1 MPRRRKRLDP
11 ALFRLPVDEI
21 RQGFYTDKYFERT
34 RELLRADS
42 HSPRVLMQVTG
53 KSPGYLSGIDEAV
66 AILKL
71 CAEDWGSLTVTALY
85 EGDEFEAWDT
95 VMTIEGPYECFAHLE
110 TLYLGVLGRRTR
122 ICTNTRRLVEAARP
136 KPVLFF
142 GARQDFWGAQP
153 GDGYAAFAGGAQSVS
168 TDAQASLFGGSGIG
182 TVPHSLIAA
191 YGGDTVRASRAF
203 ATHVQGVDLIALV
216 DYENDCV
223 RTSLEVAR
231 ALEGR
236 LWGVRLDTSENLVD
250 KSIIPQ
256 MGAFKPTG
264 VNPPLVWN
272 VRNALDAE
280 GFGEVKIV
288 VSGGLDAARVR
299 AFEDEKAPVDVYAIG
314 TAIVHDGRFDFTSDI
329 VAVDGAPQAKV
340 GRELRPNPKLDKV
353 K

>member
-53 KSPGYLSGIDEAV
+53 KSPGYLSGIDEAI

-71 CAEDWGSLTVTALY
+71 CAEDWPSLTVSALY

-142 GARQDFWGAQP
+142 GARQDFWGAQA
-153 GDGYAAFAGGAQSVS
+153 GDGYAAHAGGATSVS

-250 KSIIPQ
+250 KSVIPQ

-314 TAIVHDGRFDFTSDI
+314 TSIVHDGRFDFTSDI
-329 VAVDGAPQAKV
+329 VVVEGTPQSKV

>member
-11 ALFRLPVDEI
+11 AVFRLPVDEI
-21 RQGFYTDKYFERT
+21 RQGLYTDKYFERA
-34 RELLRADS
+34 REILRADA
-42 HSPRVLMQVTG
+42 HSSRVLMQVTG
-53 KSPGYLSGIDEAV
+53 KAGGYLSGIDEAI

-71 CAEDWGSLTVTALY
+71 CAEDWPSLTVTALY
-85 EGDEFEAWDT
+85 EGDEFEDWDT

-142 GARQDFWGAQP
+142 GARHDYWGAQA
-153 GDGYAAFAGGAQSVS
+153 GDGYAAYAGGASSVS
-168 TDAQASLFGGSGIG
+168 TDAQASLFSGSGIG

-191 YGGDTVRASRAF
+191 YDGDTVRASKAF
-203 ATHVQGVDLIALV
+203 ADHVQGVDLIALV

-250 KSIIPQ
+250 KSVIPQ

-264 VNPPLVWN
+264 VNPQLVWN

-288 VSGGLDAARVR
+288 VSGGLNAARVR
-299 AFEDEKAPVDVYAIG
+299 AFEEEKAPVDVYAIG
-314 TAIVHDGRFDFTSDI
+314 SSIVHDGRFDFTGDI
-329 VAVDGAPQAKV
+329 VLVDGKPQSKI
-340 GRELRPNPKLDKV
+340 GRELRQNPKLDRV

>member
-21 RQGFYTDKYFERT
+21 RAGFYTDKYFERT
-34 RELLRADS
+34 REILQADGQ
-42 HSPRVLMQVTG
+42 SPRVLMQVTG
-53 KSPGYLSGIDEAV
+53 KTPGYLSGVDEAI

-71 CAEDWGSLTVTALY
+71 CADDWSSLTVTALY
-85 EGDEFEAWDT
+85 EGDEFEEWDT
-95 VMTIEGPYECFAHLE
+95 VMTIEGPYEAFAHLE

-153 GDGYAAFAGGAQSVS
+153 GDGYAAYAGGASSVS

-191 YGGDTVRASRAF
+191 YHGDTVRASRAF
-203 ATHVQGVDLIALV
+203 AANVQGVDLIALV

-250 KSIIPQ
+250 KSVIPL
-256 MGAFKPTG
+256 MGTFKPTG
-264 VNPPLVWN
+264 VNPQLVWN

-288 VSGGLDAARVR
+288 VSGGLNATRVR
-299 AFEDEKAPVDVYAIG
+299 AFEEEKAPVDVYAVG
-314 TAIVHDGRFDFTSDI
+314 TSIVHDGRFDFTGDI
-329 VAVDGAPQAKV
+329 VTVDGKPQSKV
-340 GRELRPNPKLDKV
+340 GRELRPNPKLDRV

>member
-11 ALFRLPVDEI
+11 SVFRLPVDEI

-34 RELLRADS
+34 REILRADS
-42 HSPRVLMQVTG
+42 HSPRVVLQVSG
-53 KSPGYLSGIDEAV
+53 KVAGYLSGIDESI

-71 CAEDWGSLTVTALY
+71 CAEDWPSLTVTALY
-85 EGDEFEAWDT
+85 EGDEFEEWDT
-95 VMTIEGPYECFAHLE
+95 VMTVEGPYECFAHLE

-122 ICTNTRRLVEAARP
+122 VCTNTRRLVEAARP

-142 GARQDFWGAQP
+142 GARQDYWGAQP
-153 GDGYAAFAGGAQSVS
+153 GDGYAAYAGGASSVS

-191 YGGDTVRASRAF
+191 YDGDTVRASRAF
-203 ATHVQGVDLIALV
+203 AAHVEGVDLIALV

-250 KSIIPQ
+250 KSVIPQ
-256 MGAFKPTG
+256 MGAFTPTG
-264 VNPPLVWN
+264 VNPQLVWN

-288 VSGGLDAARVR
+288 VSGGLNAARVR
-299 AFEDEKAPVDVYAIG
+299 AFEGEKAPVDVYAIG
-314 TAIVHDGRFDFTSDI
+314 TSIVHDGRFDFTSDI
-329 VAVDGAPQAKV
+329 VMVHGKPQSKV
-340 GRELRPNPKLDKV
+340 GRELRTNPKLDRV

>member
-11 ALFRLPVDEI
+11 SVFRLPVDEI

-34 RELLRADS
+34 REVLRADS
-42 HSPRVLMQVTG
+42 HSSRVVMQVSG
-53 KSPGYLSGIDEAV
+53 KTPGFLSGIDESI

-71 CAEDWGSLTVTALY
+71 CAEDWGVLTVHALY

-122 ICTNTRRLVEAARP
+122 VCTNTRHLVEAARP

-142 GARQDFWGAQP
+142 GARQDYWGAQP
-153 GDGYAAFAGGAQSVS
+153 GDGYAAFMGGASSVS
-168 TDAQASLFGGSGIG
+168 TDAQASLFGGTGIG
-182 TVPHSLIAA
+182 TVPHALIAA
-191 YGGDTVRASRAF
+191 YGGNTVRATQAF
-203 ATHVQGVDLIALV
+203 AAHLQGVDIIALV

-223 RTSLEVAR
+223 RTSIEVAR
-231 ALEGR
+231 VMEGR

-250 KSIIPQ
+250 LSVIPQ
-256 MGAFKPTG
+256 MGTFRPTG
-264 VNPPLVWN
+264 VNPQLVWN

-288 VSGGLDAARVR
+288 VSGGLNAARVR
-299 AFEDEKAPVDVYAIG
+299 GFEEEQAPVDIYAIG
-314 TAIVHDGRFDFTSDI
+314 TSIIHDGRFDFTSDI
-329 VAVDGAPQAKV
+329 VMVDDSPQAKV
-340 GRELRPNPKLDKV
+340 GRGLQPNPKMDRV

>member
-11 ALFRLPVDEI
+11 SVFRLPVDEI
-21 RQGFYTDKYFERT
+21 RQGSYTDKYFERT
-34 RELLRADS
+34 REVLRADA
-42 HSPRVLMQVTG
+42 HSPRVVMQVSG
-53 KSPGYLSGIDEAV
+53 KTPGFLSGIDESI

-71 CAEDWGSLTVTALY
+71 CAEDWSTLTVSALY

-95 VMTIEGPYECFAHLE
+95 VMTIDGPYECFAHLE
-110 TLYLGVLGRRTR
+110 TLYLGVLCRRTR
-122 ICTNTRRLVEAARP
+122 ICTNARQLVEAARP

-142 GARQDFWGAQP
+142 GARQDFWAAQP
-153 GDGYAAFAGGAQSVS
+153 GDGYAAHAGGASSVS

-182 TVPHSLIAA
+182 TIPHSLIAA
-191 YGGDTVRASRAF
+191 YNGDTVRASRAF
-203 ATHVQGVDLIALV
+203 ADHCAGVDLIALV
-216 DYENDCV
+216 DYENDSV

-250 KSIIPQ
+250 QSVIPQ

-264 VNPPLVWN
+264 VNPQLVWN

-288 VSGGLDAARVR
+288 VSGGLNAARVR
-299 AFEDEKAPVDVYAIG
+299 GFEEEKAPVDIYAVG
-314 TAIVHDGRFDFTSDI
+314 TSIIHEGKFDFTSDI
-329 VAVDGAPQAKV
+329 VSVDGTPQAKV
-340 GRELRPNPKLDKV
+340 GRSIHPNPKLDRV

>member
-1 MPRRRKRLDP
+1 MARRRKRLDP
-11 ALFRLPVDEI
+11 SMFHLPVDEI

-34 RELLRADS
+34 REVLRADS
-42 HSPRVLMQVTG
+42 YSPRVFMQVSG
-53 KSPGYLSGIDEAV
+53 KTPGFLSGIDEAI

-71 CAEDWGSLTVTALY
+71 GAEDWSALTVHALY

-95 VMTIEGPYECFAHLE
+95 VLTIEGPYECFAHLE

-122 ICTNTRRLVEAARP
+122 ICTNTRLLVEAARP

-142 GARQDFWGAQP
+142 GARQDYWAAQP
-153 GDGYAAFAGGAQSVS
+153 GDGFAAHTGGAASVS
-168 TDAQASLFGGSGIG
+168 TDAQGSLFGGRGIG
-182 TVPHSLIAA
+182 TVPHALIAA
-191 YGGDTVRASRAF
+191 YDGNTVRATQTF
-203 ATHVQGVDLIALV
+203 AKHVDGVDIIALV

-250 KSIIPQ
+250 LSVIPQ
-256 MGAFKPTG
+256 MGTFRPTG
-264 VNPPLVWN
+264 VNPQLVWN
-272 VRNALDAE
+272 VRNALDAD

-288 VSGGLDAARVR
+288 VSGGLNAARVR
-299 AFEDEKAPVDVYAIG
+299 GFEEEKAPVDVYAVG
-314 TAIVHDGRFDFTSDI
+314 TSIIHDDKFDFTGDI
-329 VAVDGAPQAKV
+329 VMVDGRPQSKV
-340 GRELRPNPKLDKV
+340 GRTMRPNPKLDRV